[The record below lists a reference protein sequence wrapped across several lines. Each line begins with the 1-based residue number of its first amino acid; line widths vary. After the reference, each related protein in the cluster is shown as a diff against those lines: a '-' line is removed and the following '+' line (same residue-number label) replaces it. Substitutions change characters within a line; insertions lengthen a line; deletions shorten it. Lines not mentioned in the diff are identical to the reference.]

1 MKKHNHRNLTVLL
14 VSGAAALAT
23 AVLLRGIAPQL
34 YRYFRIRRM

>member
-1 MKKHNHRNLTVLL
+1 MNKQKHHKLTALI

-23 AVLLRGIAPQL
+23 AVLLHGIAPQL